1 MAKAKGATT
10 NSIKPI
16 WRSDWK
22 RKKVWNPIEKS
33 SKNLESWRDEWWM
46 HYVYRNYYTSID
58 MKPFSLKQA
67 TIAQVDMEIRR
78 SKNVIVG
85 HICLENCDSHKIHFN
100 LTLPSSWCSG
110 KYVKK
115 TLLLHEKE
123 TSSSWRVAFS
133 TYPFRFKTCP
143 LLCFLYIPIKSR
155 NAFHLPIRNGRSLW
169 LKDGFTVWLQRAY
182 HRPSLNHVCRKEKL
196 SVGRFPGETG
206 SAFNIQLAFK
216 IMVKPPVI
224 TSSVICD
231 SHLHLWQWH
240 IHRLLVVQWA
250 HRNAQG
256 LMKDLSGWKPPG
268 GLNILQPT

>member
-155 NAFHLPIRNGRSLW
+155 NAFHLPNQKWTFSMAQRWFHSLTPKSLSSAKLEPCLQERKTFSWTFPWRN
-169 LKDGFTVWLQRAY
+169 
-182 HRPSLNHVCRKEKL
+182 
-196 SVGRFPGETG
+196 
-206 SAFNIQLAFK
+206 
-216 IMVKPPVI
+216 
-224 TSSVICD
+224 
-231 SHLHLWQWH
+231 
-240 IHRLLVVQWA
+240 RLCV
-250 HRNAQG
+250 
-256 LMKDLSGWKPPG
+256 
-268 GLNILQPT
+268 

>member
-1 MAKAKGATT
+1 
-10 NSIKPI
+10 
-16 WRSDWK
+16 
-22 RKKVWNPIEKS
+22 
-33 SKNLESWRDEWWM
+33 
-46 HYVYRNYYTSID
+46 

-100 LTLPSSWCSG
+100 LTLPSSWFSG

-133 TYPFRFKTCP
+133 TCPFRFKTCP

-155 NAFHLPIRNGRSLW
+155 NAFHLPIRNGRSLC

-182 HRPSLNHVCRKEKL
+182 HAPSLNHVCRERKTLSSTFLTEKQAL
-196 SVGRFPGETG
+196 RLTSNWF
-206 SAFNIQLAFK
+206 FFK
-216 IMVKPPVI
+216 MVKPPVI

-256 LMKDLSGWKPPG
+256 LMKDLSGKTPPG
-268 GLNILQPT
+268 GWKISYNQHRAHSRCLSFWRYSRKKCNVLR